1 MKITCDVIQD
11 LIPIVQDDAASEDS
25 RRLVEEHAAQCP
37 SCRNL
42 WGPRDLPPLPARNE
56 AAGLRAIKKSLFF
69 SQAFIL
75 LAGSCIGI
83 ALSNSMGMFY
93 NILLMPLL
101 GAISVSAFRRR
112 WYLVPLFV
120 FLLTSVWQFFA
131 MWLDNG
137 VLSGYI
143 CTGSL
148 LYAAVYTG
156 LALIGSAVAL
166 LLRFAFRKEDHS

>member
-11 LIPIVQDDAASEDS
+11 LIPLVQDDTASEDS
-25 RRLVEEHAAQCP
+25 RRLVEEHVAQCP
-37 SCRNL
+37 DCRNL
-42 WGPRDLPPLPARNE
+42 QEPRDLPPPPTRNE
-56 AAGLRAIKKSLFF
+56 AAGLRAIKKSLFY

-101 GAISVSAFRRR
+101 GILSVSAFRRR
-112 WYLVPLFV
+112 WLLVPLFV
-120 FLLTSVWQFFA
+120 FLLTSLWQFFA

-137 VLSGYI
+137 RLSGYI
-143 CTGSL
+143 FTGSL

-156 LALIGSAVAL
+156 LVLAGVAVAL
-166 LLRFAFRKEDHS
+166 LLRFAFRKEVRS